1 MFVTNLSQCH
11 LGDDGQHDLLPLGWI
26 RILLVFVEPGLEG
39 GCGLSG
45 GVLPPGSQ
53 VSVASVTR
61 NRSVTGRSRH
71 QEKNFSGSKLTK
83 QKTDLSDC
91 LLCLHI

>member
-1 MFVTNLSQCH
+1 M
-11 LGDDGQHDLLPLGWI
+11 
-26 RILLVFVEPGLEG
+26 FVEPGLEG

-61 NRSVTGRSRH
+61 NRSVTLRH

-91 LLCLHI
+91 LLCLHF